1 MYTYENYLAKQL
13 PVIWLPTS
21 YSQLNMINKDLKG
34 TQPLDPLQQIYP
46 ENWRWS

>member
-1 MYTYENYLAKQL
+1 
-13 PVIWLPTS
+13 
-21 YSQLNMINKDLKG
+21 MINKDLKG